1 MKIVAKDFVDHLLV
15 VNVNDRYTCEQALNH
30 PWLKVLIFFF
40 LTKLFLHT
48 FLHSQISLFFSEQTE
63 SRSKD
68 KQAPDWKQDEDL
80 PLQ

>member
-40 LTKLFLHT
+40 FNEIIFTHIPPLTNF
-48 FLHSQISLFFSEQTE
+48 SFFFGTN
-63 SRSKD
+63 R
-68 KQAPDWKQDEDL
+68 KQK
-80 PLQ
+80 